1 MKQIL
6 LRVRGIECV
15 QDEKVAEGLQ
25 LSSKQRDAVQK
36 IIKDARSGFAA
47 LREQTQAGKPREPLE
62 KEFAKQRSDEQKQ
75 ILAELTPKQ
84 REQLT
89 ALLGR
94 SFDVKKL
101 GKVAFKAPELIAG
114 GEWLNSQ
121 PLRLDELKGRVV
133 AMHFWTFG

>member
-1 MKQIL
+1 M
-6 LRVRGIECV
+6 
-15 QDEKVAEGLQ
+15 
-25 LSSKQRDAVQK
+25 QK
-36 IIKDARSGFAA
+36 IVTDAQKGFVA
-47 LREQTQAGKPREPLE
+47 LREQSQAGKPREPLE